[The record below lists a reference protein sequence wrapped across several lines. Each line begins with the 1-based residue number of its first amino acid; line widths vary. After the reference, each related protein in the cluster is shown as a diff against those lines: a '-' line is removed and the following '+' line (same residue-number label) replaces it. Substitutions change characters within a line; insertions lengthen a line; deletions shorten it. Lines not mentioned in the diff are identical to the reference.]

1 MPLFIILHNL
11 NKFKEAKAASN
22 TSMHNIM
29 HTKLSLKNAVLM
41 IIVLFIIITNK
52 LKKSIIDTLFY
63 ARNHKIVYFA

>member
-11 NKFKEAKAASN
+11 NKFKEAKTASN
-22 TSMHNIM
+22 TIMYNIM

-41 IIVLFIIITNK
+41 TIVLFIIITNK
-52 LKKSIIDTLFY
+52 LKKSTIDTSFY

>member
-22 TSMHNIM
+22 TIMYDIM

-41 IIVLFIIITNK
+41 TIVLFIIITNK
-52 LKKSIIDTLFY
+52 LKKSTIDTFFY
-63 ARNHKIVYFA
+63 ARKD

>member
-11 NKFKEAKAASN
+11 NKFKEAKTASN
-22 TSMHNIM
+22 TIMYNIM

-41 IIVLFIIITNK
+41 TIVLFIIITNK
-52 LKKSIIDTLFY
+52 LKKSINDTLFY

>member
-22 TSMHNIM
+22 TIMHNIM

-52 LKKSIIDTLFY
+52 LKKSINDTLFY